1 MSRPWFGNGCLG
13 WSRGIG
19 RYDIL
24 RHMNLLE
31 MLNGANGGQS
41 VAALAQQFGISE
53 EQVQSVMGQLVP
65 ALASGAQNNI
75 AQEGGLEGMLGALMG
90 GNHSQYVDDPSTL
103 AGAGAVEDGNGI
115 LGHLLGGK
123 DESRALATQVAGA
136 TGLSSTLI
144 KQMLPVVASMAMG
157 AMAKHIG
164 SGAGQGEPAT
174 GLAAMLDF
182 NHDGSAM
189 DDVVGLLGKLFR

>member
-1 MSRPWFGNGCLG
+1 
-13 WSRGIG
+13 
-19 RYDIL
+19 
-24 RHMNLLE
+24 

-53 EQVQSVMGQLVP
+53 DQVQSVIGQVVP
-65 ALASGAQNNI
+65 ALAGGAQNNI
-75 AQEGGLEGMLGALMG
+75 AQAGGLEGMLGALMG
-90 GNHSQYVDDPSTL
+90 GNHSQYVDDPGTL

-123 DESRALATQVAGA
+123 DESRALATDVAGS

-144 KQMLPVVASMAMG
+144 KQMLPVIASMAMG
-157 AMAKHIG
+157 VMAKHLG

-182 NHDGSAM
+182 NHDGSPV
-189 DDVVGLLGKLFR
+189 DDVVGLVGKLFRN